1 MSEVAN
7 PTDLASALTFYKAY
21 GLPVTPVRPGQKA
34 GRLDGWSKP
43 GHSATPA
50 DFRAGDNIGVLN
62 GTEPTAGLYLHDGDL
77 DVKTPAAR
85 LIFERLLPP
94 TGWRYG
100 RAGNPRSHASYLVKG
115 QLRTRKYAGL
125 HGNIIELRGITSKHT
140 HSLSVGPGSTHVSG
154 ERIRFEEPLG
164 PIGRVENPDDLEVG
178 VQHVAVAIIIMQ
190 DWPATGRHNLRL
202 AFAKILTDYKIPEPK
217 VVQILEA
224 VMEATGS
231 DVADVA
237 PAVQST
243 LDAMR
248 NGQVTAGASTV
259 FETVGDELG
268 KKMLVAIAKVLR
280 IAVLDEAIGVVM
292 RGGDLTTIVDRAE
305 QALLSTNIYQRGGI
319 LTRAIKLDRA
329 LGDGPK
335 DVHREMG
342 STMLITVKEP
352 WLIEQM
358 GKTLKWFSSSNGNG
372 PVPADPKPLYART
385 LLNRSEWHFPVLRGV
400 ITAPTL
406 ARDGRIIESPGFDKE
421 SGLLVD
427 IEKGYFPPVP
437 VNPTEDE
444 AIAALERLE
453 KPLRKFPF
461 VNDAAKSVALS
472 AMLTALVR
480 MSLRT
485 SPLHGFDAPAA
496 GTGKSLLAEMVGL
509 LATGFR
515 PPAMNQGKSEEE
527 DEKRLST
534 ILFAG
539 DPVIHIDNC
548 ERAITGDFLCTMLT
562 QEIVQ
567 ARILGLSE
575 RRVLPSTALVL
586 ASGNNLSFAG
596 DTSRRAVTCRTDA
609 GVERPETREF
619 DFDCYEEVKA
629 ARSQLV
635 VAALTVLRAYV
646 VAEKPEKLTP
656 MGSFNDWEWIRGAL
670 VWLKRADPADTRAAI
685 MASDPKKDNLFELM
699 EAWRE
704 QLGDVG
710 STPATAIK
718 VADITEA
725 MTALRD
731 KFTEVMCLKTW
742 SGVSVGR
749 WLSKNKDRVV
759 AGRRFRSHQ
768 SSENILEWW
777 LEKAQPVMPTVEPD
791 DRKQVF

>member
-7 PTDLASALTFYKAY
+7 PTDLASALAFYKAY

-34 GRLDGWSKP
+34 GRLEGWSTP

-62 GTEPTAGLYLHDGDL
+62 GAEPTAGLFLHDADL
-77 DVKTPAAR
+77 DVKTPEAR
-85 LIFERLLPP
+85 QIFERLLPA

-100 RAGNPRSHASYLVKG
+100 RAGNPRSHASYLVTA
-115 QLRTRKYAGL
+115 QLRTRKYGGL

-140 HSLSVGPGSTHVSG
+140 HSLSVGPGSTHATG

-164 PIGRVENPDDLEVG
+164 PIGRVENPDDLEGG

-190 DWPATGRHNLRL
+190 DWPAAGRHNLRL
-202 AFAKILTDYKIPEPK
+202 AFAKILTEYNIPPAR
-217 VVQILEA
+217 VIQILEA

-231 DVADVA
+231 DVGDVA

-243 LDAMR
+243 LEAIR
-248 NGQVTAGASTV
+248 AGQPTAGASTV
-259 FETVGDELG
+259 IEALGEELG
-268 KKMLVAIAKVLR
+268 KKVLIAIAKVLR
-280 IAVLDEAIGVVM
+280 IAVLDEAVGVVM
-292 RGGDLTTIVDRAE
+292 RGGDLTAIVDRAE

-406 ARDGRIIESPGFDKE
+406 ARDGRIIEAPGFDKE

-427 IEKGYFPPVP
+427 ITAGYFPPVP
-437 VNPTEDE
+437 VNPTKDQ
-444 AIAALERLE
+444 AVAALARLAH
-453 KPLRKFPF
+453 PLRGFPF
-461 VNDAAKSVALS
+461 VSDASKSVALS
-472 AMLTALVR
+472 ALLTALVR

-485 SPLHGFDAPAA
+485 SPLHGFDAPTA
-496 GTGKSLLAEMVGL
+496 GTGKSLLAEMTGL
-509 LATGFR
+509 LASGFR
-515 PPAMNQGKSEEE
+515 PPAISQGKSDEE

-548 ERAITGDFLCTMLT
+548 ERAISGDFLCSMLT
-562 QEIVQ
+562 QEVVQ
-567 ARILGLSE
+567 ARILGFSE
-575 RRVLPSTALVL
+575 RRILPCTALVL
-586 ASGNNLSFAG
+586 ASGNNLTWAG
-596 DTSRRAVTCRTDA
+596 DTSRRAVKCRADA
-609 GVERPETREF
+609 EVERPDSRTF
-619 DFDCYEEVKA
+619 DFDCHEEVKA
-629 ARSQLV
+629 LRAGLV
-635 VAALTVLRAYV
+635 VDALTVLRAYV
-646 VAEKPEKLTP
+646 VAGRPEKLTP

-670 VWLKRADPADTRAAI
+670 VWLGHADPADTREAI
-685 MASDPKKDNLFELM
+685 FETDPAKDDLVAVMDVWKKTLGSDPTLVSEIGNHGCTAGRDVEDLRTKLM
-699 EAWRE
+699 EVARLKEWSSERVGAW
-704 QLGDVG
+704 
-710 STPATAIK
+710 
-718 VADITEA
+718 
-725 MTALRD
+725 LRG
-731 KFTEVMCLKTW
+731 K
-742 SGVSVGR
+742 
-749 WLSKNKDRVV
+749 KDRVLG
-759 AGRRFRSHQ
+759 GRCFRVVGKKDGSQ
-768 SSENILEWW
+768 LWQ
-777 LEKAQPVMPTVEPD
+777 LVEPQGRLPGAD
-791 DRKQVF
+791 A